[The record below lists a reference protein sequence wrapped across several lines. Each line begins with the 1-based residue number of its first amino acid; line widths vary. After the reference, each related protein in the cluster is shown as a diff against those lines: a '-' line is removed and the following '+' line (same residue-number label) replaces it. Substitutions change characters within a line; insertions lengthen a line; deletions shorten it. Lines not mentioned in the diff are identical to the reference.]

1 MALHADRLKL
11 GYFRSTAIGWTLNNR
26 LQISTDMRI
35 LIAVFCISALSIT
48 FGCEPKPITTSEE
61 RPPNIIIMLADDQG
75 WGDLSHSGNTDIST
89 PNIDALA
96 TNGVSFDRFYV
107 NPVCSPTRAEFL
119 TGRYHTRGGVYS
131 TSAGGERLDLDE
143 TTIAEVFK
151 EAGYHSA
158 AFGKWHNGMQGPYH
172 PNARGFDEFYGFC
185 SGHWGNYF
193 SPMLEHNG
201 VITKGEGFLVDDLTN
216 RAMDFMEQHQE
227 EPFFVYLP
235 YNTPHSPMQVPP
247 SFWEKFAGKSLTKH
261 SLDVSK
267 EDSLHMKAALAMC
280 ENIDWNVGRLM
291 EKLAALDLTEETIVI
306 YFSDNGPNGWR
317 WNGGMKGRKG
327 STDEGGVRSPFFLQW
342 KGHLT
347 SNTDIPEIAAG
358 IDLLP
363 TLADLANI
371 EVKTNKPLDGIS
383 LVPLLLGEEGAWS
396 DRMIFSHWRGNVSV
410 RNQGFRLDKDNQL
423 FDMTA
428 DPGQTQDV
436 SEANA
441 TIAAELKAAKEE
453 WMAEV
458 MAELKP
464 EDKRPFLIGHP
475 DFEWTQIPARD
486 GIAHGNIKRS
496 NRWPNCS
503 FFTNWVSP
511 DDKISWEV
519 EVMEEGD
526 FEVIVYYT
534 CSVDDV
540 GSDFELSFLDQGVS
554 GKIQEANDPPLRG
567 MEHDYVERQE
577 SYVKDFKPLSIGQ
590 IHLPKGPGELALQAT
605 HIPGK
610 QVMDF
615 RLMMLRRIQ

>member
-1 MALHADRLKL
+1 MKLSSAFICLSVFLL
-11 GYFRSTAIGWTLNNR
+11 GY
-26 LQISTDMRI
+26 
-35 LIAVFCISALSIT
+35 
-48 FGCEPKPITTSEE
+48 GCTSNQATEPTK

-75 WGDLSHSGNTDIST
+75 WGDLSHSGNTDLST

-96 TNGVSFDRFYV
+96 ANGVSFDRFYV

-143 TTIAEVFK
+143 TTIAEVFQR
-151 EAGYHSA
+151 AGYHTA

-216 RAMDFMEQHQE
+216 RAMDFMEKHQE
-227 EPFFVYLP
+227 DPFFVYLP
-235 YNTPHSPMQVPP
+235 YNTPHSPMQVPA
-247 SFWEKFAGKSLTKH
+247 SFWEKFAAKSLEKH
-261 SLDVSK
+261 SSDISK

-291 EKLAALDLTEETIVI
+291 EKLETLNLTEETIVI

-342 KGHLT
+342 KDKIK
-347 SNTDIPEIAAG
+347 SNREIAQIAAG

-371 EVKTNKPLDGIS
+371 EVETNKPVDGVS
-383 LVPLLLGEEGAWS
+383 LAPLLLEEVPTWS

-410 RNQGFRLDKDNQL
+410 RNQGFRLDKDDQL
-423 FDMTA
+423 FDMVK
-428 DPGQTQDV
+428 DPGQSQDV
-436 SEANA
+436 SESK
-441 TIAAELKAAKEE
+441 AAVFTELKAAKEK

-458 MAELKP
+458 MAELNP
-464 EDKRPFLIGHP
+464 EEDRPFLIGDP
-475 DFEWTQIPARD
+475 NFEWTQIPARD
-486 GIAHGNIKRS
+486 GVAHGNIKRS

-503 FFTNWVSP
+503 VFTNWVSP

-534 CSVDDV
+534 CSADDV
-540 GSDFELSFLDQGVS
+540 GSSFELSFLDQSVA
-554 GKIQEANDPPLRG
+554 GKIEEAHDPPLMG

-590 IHLPKGPGELALQAT
+590 VHLPKGPGELTLQAT
-605 HIPGK
+605 DISGE

-615 RLMMLRRIQ
+615 RLMMLRRVQEGG

>member
-1 MALHADRLKL
+1 
-11 GYFRSTAIGWTLNNR
+11 
-26 LQISTDMRI
+26 MRNSI
-35 LIAVFCISALSIT
+35 VLFCISTLLLT
-48 FGCEPKPITTSEE
+48 YGCASKPTTVSEE

-96 TNGVSFDRFYV
+96 ANGASFDRFYV

-151 EAGYHSA
+151 QAGYQTA
-158 AFGKWHNGMQGPYH
+158 AYGKWHNGMQGPYH

-216 RAMDFMEQHQE
+216 QAMDFITQHRE
-227 EPFFVYLP
+227 DPFFVYLP
-235 YNTPHSPMQVPP
+235 YNTPHSPMQVPER
-247 SFWEKFAGKSLTKH
+247 FWEKFADKPLSLH
-261 SLDVSK
+261 SQDTSK
-267 EDSLHMKAALAMC
+267 ENELHMKAALAMC

-291 EKLAALDLTEETIVI
+291 EKLEALDLTEETIVI

-327 STDEGGVRSPFFLQW
+327 STDEGGVRSPFFIQW
-342 KGHLT
+342 RGT
-347 SNTDIPEIAAG
+347 IPAEMNISPIAAG
-358 IDLLP
+358 IDILP
-363 TLADLANI
+363 TLADLADI
-371 EVKTNKPLDGIS
+371 GVETRKPLDGIS
-383 LVPLLLGEEGAWS
+383 LAPLLLKDPPAWS

-423 FDMTA
+423 YDMTA
-428 DPGQTQDV
+428 DPGQSQDV

-441 TIAAELKAAKEE
+441 AVATELKAAKEK

-458 MAELKP
+458 MSELNP
-464 EDKRPFLIGHP
+464 DEKRPFLIGHP

-486 GIAHGNIKRS
+486 GLAHGNIERS

-503 FFTNWVSP
+503 FFTNWVAAE
-511 DDKISWEV
+511 DKITWEV

-534 CSVDDV
+534 CPPEDV
-540 GSDFELSFLDQGVS
+540 GSDFELSFLDQRLA
-554 GKIQEANDPPLRG
+554 GKIEEANDPPLRG

-577 SYVKDFKPLSIGQ
+577 SYVKDFKPLSIGE
-590 IHLPKGPGELALQAT
+590 IHLPKGAGELVLQAT
-605 HIPGK
+605 SIPGK

-615 RLMMLRRIQ
+615 RLIMLRRVQAGG

>member
-1 MALHADRLKL
+1 MSLVLYCL
-11 GYFRSTAIGWTLNNR
+11 CT
-26 LQISTDMRI
+26 I
-35 LIAVFCISALSIT
+35 LLS
-48 FGCEPKPITTSEE
+48 FGCELTEPINTAK

-96 TNGVSFDRFYV
+96 ANGASFDRFYV

-151 EAGYHSA
+151 QAGYHTA
-158 AFGKWHNGMQGPYH
+158 AYGKWHNGMQGPYH

-216 RAMDFMEQHQE
+216 QAMDFIEQHQE
-227 EPFFVYLP
+227 NPFFVYLP
-235 YNTPHSPMQVPP
+235 YNTPHSPMQVPER
-247 SFWEKFAGKSLTKH
+247 FWAKFADKQLNLH
-261 SLDVSK
+261 SQDTSK
-267 EDSLHMKAALAMC
+267 EDELHMKAALAMC

-291 EKLAALDLTEETIVI
+291 KKLEALDLTEETIVI

-342 KGHLT
+342 KG
-347 SNTDIPEIAAG
+347 NIKAAKKIPQIAAG

-363 TLADLANI
+363 TLTDLAGI
-371 EVKTNKPLDGIS
+371 PAKTNKPVDGIS
-383 LVPLLLGEEGAWS
+383 LAALLKEENPAWS
-396 DRMIFSHWRGNVSV
+396 DRLIFSHWRGNVSV
-410 RNQGFRLDKDNQL
+410 RNQAYRLDKDDQL
-423 FDMTA
+423 FDMVE

-436 SEANA
+436 SEGHAE
-441 TIAAELKAAKEE
+441 IAAAMIAAKQE
-453 WMAEV
+453 WVKEV

-464 EDKRPFLIGHP
+464 EEKRPFLIGHP

-503 FFTNWVSP
+503 FFTNWVAVE
-511 DDKISWEV
+511 DKISWEV

-534 CSVDDV
+534 CPVEDV
-540 GSDFELSFLDQGVS
+540 GAGFELSFKDATVS
-554 GKIQEANDPPLRG
+554 GTIAEAHDPPLTG

-590 IHLPKGPGELALQAT
+590 IHLSKGSGELMLQAT
-605 HIPGK
+605 NIPAK

-615 RLMMLRRIQ
+615 RLMMLRRVEVGG

>member
-1 MALHADRLKL
+1 MTSLIDQRDLIYL
-11 GYFRSTAIGWTLNNR
+11 C
-26 LQISTDMRI
+26 I
-35 LIAVFCISALSIT
+35 LLMFSCACTPGAEDSNA
-48 FGCEPKPITTSEE
+48 EN

-89 PNIDALA
+89 PNIDRLA
-96 TNGVSFDRFYV
+96 ANGASFDRFFV

-151 EAGYHSA
+151 RAGYHTA
-158 AFGKWHNGMQGPYH
+158 AFGKWHNGMQAPYH

-193 SPMLEHNG
+193 SPILEHNG
-201 VITKGEGFLVDDLTN
+201 VLTKGEGFLVDDLTN

-235 YNTPHSPMQVPP
+235 YNTPHSPMQVPE
-247 SFWEKFAGKSLTKH
+247 SFWTKFADKPLAMH
-261 SLDVSK
+261 SQDTTK
-267 EDSLHMKAALAMC
+267 EDPLHMRAALAMC

-291 EKLAALDLTEETIVI
+291 EKLESLDLTEETIVI

-327 STDEGGVRSPFFLQW
+327 STDEGGIRTPFFLQW
-342 KGHLT
+342 KGT
-347 SNTDIPEIAAG
+347 VPAQKEIPQIAAG
-358 IDLLP
+358 IDILP

-371 EVKTNKPLDGIS
+371 PSITSKPLDGVS
-383 LVPLLLGEEGAWS
+383 LAPLLLEDDTQWS
-396 DRMIFSHWRGNVSV
+396 DRLIFSHWRGQVSV
-410 RNQGFRLDKDNQL
+410 RSQAYRLDKDDKL
-423 FDMTA
+423 FDMIQ
-428 DPGQTQDV
+428 DPGQAQD
-436 SEANA
+436 
-441 TIAAELKAAKEE
+441 IASAQPEIAKDLRAAKKQ
-453 WMAEV
+453 WMEEV
-458 MAELKP
+458 MSELQP
-464 EDKRPFLIGHP
+464 DQKRPFLIGHP

-486 GIAHGNIKRS
+486 GIAHGQIQRS

-503 FFTNWVSP
+503 FFTNWT
-511 DDKISWEV
+511 DLEDKISWEV

-526 FEVIVYYT
+526 FEVILYYT
-534 CSVDDV
+534 CPAEDV
-540 GSDFELSFLDQGVS
+540 GADFELSFQGQAVS
-554 GKIQEANDPPLRG
+554 GKITEAHDPPLQG
-567 MEHDYVERQE
+567 MEHDYVKRQE
-577 SYVKDFKPLSIGQ
+577 SYVKDFKPLLIGQ
-590 IHLPKGPGELALQAT
+590 IHLPKGPGELALRAT

-615 RLMMLRRIQ
+615 RLLMLRRVNAGT